1 MKTYF
6 IRHTVYSKT
15 FEQNSRL
22 FSSMPQKINVNVKIE
37 DITSLRVYLIKYRNR
52 EELVTVGSFG

>member
-1 MKTYF
+1 
-6 IRHTVYSKT
+6 
-15 FEQNSRL
+15 
-22 FSSMPQKINVNVKIE
+22 MPQKINVNVKIE